1 MKNTIRLF
9 AIAIA
14 TAALAIPAAAQDLT
28 HKAPP
33 QREPIAITGAT
44 IHPVASETIDTGWI
58 LFEDGRIVDMGE
70 GVRGFNRR
78 TRVIDAE
85 GMHVYPGLFGANTV
99 TGLVEINAVRAT
111 RDFAETGDITPEV
124 RAAVA
129 INPDST
135 IIPVTR
141 ANGVL
146 TVGVFPMGGAVPGR
160 ASVIRMDGW
169 TWEDMAI
176 DDAAG
181 LVVNWPIVKPI
192 DAWWMDKSDAE
203 QMKEAKEN
211 LRKIDELF
219 NAAEAYM
226 AAREADSSIPVDLRF
241 EAMRPVLEG
250 EDPLLISAQELEQ
263 IESAVSWAAARD
275 LRTVIVGGR
284 DADLCTDLLRRHDVS
299 VIVTG
304 THKLPRSR
312 DAAYDDPFTAPIR
325 LEQAGVT
332 WCLAS
337 GGGPFGTAHERNLP
351 YNAATAVAY
360 GLDHDAAIR
369 SITLAPAR
377 IFGVDDQVGSL
388 EKGKAATLIVTT
400 GDPLEITTH
409 VRHAFVDGR
418 EIDLSNKQTELAEKY
433 REKYKQ
439 LGLTPSS
446 SAGGAGAPGGAGR
459 ED

>member
-1 MKNTIRLF
+1 MNNTIRTF
-9 AIAIA
+9 AILLAV
-14 TAALAIPAAAQDLT
+14 AALAVPAAAQDLT

-33 QREPIAITGAT
+33 QRDPIAIINAT
-44 IHPVASETIDTGWI
+44 IHPVSSETIESGWI
-58 LFEDGRIVDMGE
+58 LLEDGRIVDMGK

-78 TRVIDAE
+78 TKTIDGE
-85 GMHVYPGLFGANTV
+85 GLHVWPGLFGANTV
-99 TGLVEINAVRAT
+99 TGLVEINSVRAT

-129 INPDST
+129 VNPDST

-169 TWEDMAI
+169 TWEDLAI

-192 DAWWMDKSDAE
+192 DAWWMDKSDEE

-211 LRKIDELF
+211 LRKIDEIF
-219 NAAEAYM
+219 DAAEAYV
-226 AAREADSSIPVDLRF
+226 AARAADPSVPVDLRF
-241 EAMRPVLEG
+241 EAMRTVLEG
-250 EDPLLISAQELEQ
+250 EDPVLISAQELEQ

-275 LRTVIVGGR
+275 LKTVIVGGR

-325 LEQAGVT
+325 LEEAGVT

-360 GLDHDAAIR
+360 GLDHAAAIR
-369 SITLAPAR
+369 SITLGPAK
-377 IFGVDDQVGSL
+377 IFGVDDEIGSL

-409 VRHAFVDGR
+409 VRHAFIDGR

-433 REKYKQ
+433 REKYRQ
-439 LGLTPSS
+439 LGVTAPSS
-446 SAGGAGAPGGAGR
+446 SGGGATGGAGER
-459 ED
+459 E